1 MRAIGGIL
9 HRKCTLGT
17 NLWVRTFEPSL
28 FEPRVACLVKMNGDF
43 AGTGKSVRPKRG
55 VRAYRVRASEVRL

>member
-9 HRKCTLGT
+9 HRKCTQGTSLG
-17 NLWVRTFEPSL
+17 VRAFEPSL
-28 FEPRVACLVKMNGDF
+28 FEPRVACLGKMKGDF

-55 VRAYRVRASEVRL
+55 VQAYQV